1 MRIQVTPSSR
11 KLILLVALGLIAAA
25 TLPATTQAS
34 PGQDTAT
41 ASGENFIVDDFAASG
56 IAVDAH
62 SGPLGEN
69 PGGSATFHLTG
80 GGGDLM
86 FSGPVDCLH
95 VIGNVATLSISGP
108 FADAP
113 YDGMI
118 IRLIDNGGGG
128 NDHFG
133 YYPTF
138 NGVPTPLT
146 CLTGSPIYVGGDL
159 LDGRAAVSD
168 APSPP
173 PTVPFTNPVDG
184 AGGVARATK
193 VVAVFDHAMD
203 KPSAEAAF
211 SLRRGNGAAV
221 PGSFGWYGN
230 GLIFTPAAPLAPAAA
245 YTATVGVG
253 AKDIVDNHLQFP
265 KTWQFTTAPQPLIAA
280 VVPAENANE
289 VLPNA
294 NVVVVFDKAMDKPS
308 AQSAFS
314 LKRTSNGAPVAG
326 SFGWYGSA
334 LIFDP
339 AADLAGGTQYTAT
352 VTTAAKD
359 VDGHPLPSPK
369 SWRFTSTNRPI
380 VNLVYPADGAT
391 QVSRGSLVIPFF
403 NKAMDKPSTQA
414 AFSLKR
420 TGNGATVGGSFGW
433 YGNALIFTPSSALPA
448 NTLFTAAVAG
458 TAKDLAGNTLANP
471 TTWHF
476 ATGG

>member
-1 MRIQVTPSSR
+1 MRIRIAPSSR
-11 KLILLVALGLIAAA
+11 KAILLVGLALAAA
-25 TLPATTQAS
+25 AALPTAVQAS

-56 IAVDAH
+56 IEVDAH

-69 PGGSATFHLTG
+69 PGGSASFHLFG
-80 GGGDLM
+80 GGGDLA

-95 VIGNVATLSISGP
+95 VIGNVATLTISGP
-108 FADAP
+108 FGDAP
-113 YDGMI
+113 YDGMV

-138 NGVPTPLT
+138 SDVPSPLT
-146 CLTGSPIYVGGDL
+146 CLTGSPIYLGGDL
-159 LDGRAAVSD
+159 LNGRAAVSD

-173 PTVPFTNPVDG
+173 PTIPFTGPVDG
-184 AGGVARATK
+184 AGGVARTTN

-211 SLRRGNGAAV
+211 SLRRGSGAAV
-221 PGSFGWYGN
+221 AGSFGWYGN
-230 GLIFTPAAPLAPAAA
+230 ALVFTPAAPLAPGAV

-253 AKDIVDNHLQFP
+253 AKDIVDNHLQSP

-280 VVPAENANE
+280 VVPAENATE

-294 NVVVVFDKAMDKPS
+294 NVVVAFDKAMDKPS
-308 AQSAFS
+308 AQAAFS

-334 LIFDP
+334 LVFDP
-339 AADLAGGTQYTAT
+339 AAELAGGTQYTAT
-352 VTTAAKD
+352 VSTAAKD
-359 VDGHPLPSPK
+359 ADGHPLPSAK
-369 SWRFTSTNRPI
+369 SWRFTVTNRPI
-380 VNLVYPADGAT
+380 VSLVYPADGTT
-391 QVSRGSLVIPFF
+391 QVSRSSLVIPFF
-403 NKAMDKPSTQA
+403 NKAMDKPSAQA

-420 TGNGATVGGSFGW
+420 TSNGAPVAGSFGW
-433 YGNALIFTPSSALPA
+433 YGNALIFTPSSPLAA

-458 TAKDLAGNTLANP
+458 TAKDLAGNSLANP

-476 ATGG
+476 ATGN